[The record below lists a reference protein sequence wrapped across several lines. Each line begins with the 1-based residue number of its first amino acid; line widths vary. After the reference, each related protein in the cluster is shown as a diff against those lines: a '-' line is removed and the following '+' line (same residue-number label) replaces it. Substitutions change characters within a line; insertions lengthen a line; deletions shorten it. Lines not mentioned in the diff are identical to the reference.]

1 MKRLNIFEFNLYVII
16 DKKFLFFSMKHLE
29 KKK

>member
-1 MKRLNIFEFNLYVII
+1 MKRLDTFEFNLYVII